1 MKVKEIKELTD
12 KEIQERIDAGKDE
25 LLRMKLSHSISPI
38 DNPSQIKKVR
48 KDIARFL
55 TELRERELK
64 NK

>member
-12 KEIQERIDAGKDE
+12 KEIQERTDAGKDE

-48 KDIARFL
+48 KDIARFM